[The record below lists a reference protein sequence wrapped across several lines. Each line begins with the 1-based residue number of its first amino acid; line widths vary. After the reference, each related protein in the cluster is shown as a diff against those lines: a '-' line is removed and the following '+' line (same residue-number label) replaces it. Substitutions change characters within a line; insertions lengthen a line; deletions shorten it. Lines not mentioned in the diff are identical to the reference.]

1 MENQSGRLRDTFLS
15 RLSDYSA
22 CIQPYLR
29 NVQEKYVAAYFVVE
43 SERIDLN
50 QYCRAEYQAAV
61 DAKAKLEGGS
71 SE

>member
-1 MENQSGRLRDTFLS
+1 MFLA

-29 NVQEKYVAAYFVVE
+29 NVQEKYVSAYYVVE

-50 QYCRAEYQAAV
+50 QYCKAEFQAAV
-61 DAKAKLEGGS
+61 EAKSKLEGGS

>member
-1 MENQSGRLRDTFLS
+1 MENQSGRLRDAFLS

-29 NVQEKYVAAYFVVE
+29 NVQEKYVAAYYVVE

-50 QYCRAEYQAAV
+50 QYCKTEFQAAI
-61 DAKAKLEGGS
+61 DAKTKLEGGS

>member
-1 MENQSGRLRDTFLS
+1 MEQSHPLRDTFLR

-29 NVQEKYVAAYFVVE
+29 NVQDKYVAAYYVVE
-43 SERIDLN
+43 SEKVDLTA
-50 QYCRAEYQAAV
+50 YCQKEFAAV
-61 DAKAKLEGGS
+61 QDIKSKITGGS